1 MAGSVLSGGFGPATP
16 LPWASPSHP
25 HSGALPAVLPKSGQV
40 SAGND
45 YRHLPC
51 ARPGLGAG
59 GLGAHRLPRAMRRP
73 TGSLHCRRFSSGS
86 SEAGSAGSRCSRAA
100 SSHCQEAESA
110 PSSPSSPVF
119 SGGRQAILGIGF
131 SASRYLASSLQA
143 FSLCGLQTSPY
154 RSEDSSQ
161 LRGPLTPMVS
171 CLKQ

>member
-59 GLGAHRLPRAMRRP
+59 DLGAHRLPRAMRRP

-86 SEAGSAGSRCSRAA
+86 SEAGSTGSRCSRAA

-110 PSSPSSPVF
+110 PSSLGF
-119 SGGRQAILGIGF
+119 SGGGRAILGVGL

-143 FSLCGLQTSPY
+143 FSLCGLQTSTY

-161 LRGPLTPMVS
+161 LRGPPTPIGS